1 MYPARQ
7 VDTWL
12 QTLPMMDAHPVAQKP
27 PPCLLALNTETRVRP
42 IVYQVDL
49 FSMRGEQAALTA
61 QPLTSLVE

>member
-1 MYPARQ
+1 MI
-7 VDTWL
+7 
-12 QTLPMMDAHPVAQKP
+12 DAHPVAQKP